1 MSDTSETTL
10 DLYKLAVEMADRVS
24 ARRGGANQF
33 YLTLET
39 LILGVPAAFELGGGG
54 TGADAHLVSLSI
66 VGILVAVVWWLQ
78 LRSYRS
84 LNRAKFQVILAIE
97 RDQLPLAL
105 FGDEWKHLKN
115 AGVPGW
121 RGRYAELGF
130 VESVVPGIFVLLQVL
145 LLVGVGW

>member
-1 MSDTSETTL
+1 M
-10 DLYKLAVEMADRVS
+10 
-24 ARRGGANQF
+24 
-33 YLTLET
+33 
-39 LILGVPAAFELGGGG
+39 
-54 TGADAHLVSLSI
+54 
-66 VGILVAVVWWLQ
+66 GILVAGVWWLQ

-97 RDQLPLAL
+97 REQLPLAI
-105 FGDEWKHLKN
+105 FGDEWKHLKD

-145 LLVGVGW
+145 LLVGVGL

>member
-39 LILGVPAAFELGGGG
+39 LILGVPAAFELGDGGK
-54 TGADAHLVSLSI
+54 GADAHLVSLSI

-97 RDQLPLAL
+97 RDQLPLEL
-105 FGDEWKHLKN
+105 FGDEWKHLKD